1 MAAMNSAVSE
11 VFSYEVLAARIL
23 FGSGRL
29 GEAGQEV
36 ARLGCGRALILTTA
50 SRATAGERLSDAL
63 GPLAVGVFAGAVM
76 HTPVEVTEAALGV
89 IASTRADSVIAYG
102 GGSTI
107 GLGKA
112 IALRTNLPQ
121 VVIPTTYSGSEVTPI
136 LGETQAG
143 LKITK
148 RDRQILPETVIYDPE
163 LTVRLP
169 VEVSMASGL
178 NAMAHALE
186 GLYAQD
192 RNPVSTLQALAGVEA
207 LYGALPAILANPANR
222 AARSAALY
230 GAWLCGT
237 VLGTVGMSLHHK
249 LCHTLGGSFGLPHA
263 ETHAAILPQALA
275 YNEDGARAA
284 LAPLAGLF
292 GPRLGAGLFDFA
304 ARLGVP
310 LSLRALGLAES
321 DLDRATRIATQ
332 NPYWNPVPVEPASIR
347 QLLQAA
353 WAGRRPD

>member
-1 MAAMNSAVSE
+1 VSD

-23 FGSGRL
+23 FGPGRL

-50 SRATAGERLSDAL
+50 SQAPAGERLRDAL
-63 GPLAVGVFAGAVM
+63 GPLAVGLVAGAVR
-76 HTPVEVTEAALGV
+76 HTPVEVTEATMGV
-89 IASTRADSVIAYG
+89 VASTRADCVIAYG

-121 VVIPTTYSGSEVTPI
+121 IVIPTTYSGSEVTPI

-148 RDRQILPETVIYDPE
+148 RDGRILPETVIYDPE

-169 VEVSMASGL
+169 VAVSMASGL

-207 LYGALPAILANPANR
+207 LYSALPAILANPANR

-263 ETHAAILPQALA
+263 ETHAVILPQALA

-284 LAPLAGLF
+284 LAPLPGLF
-292 GPRLGAGLFDFA
+292 GPRLGAGVFDFT

-310 LSLRALGLAES
+310 LSLRALGFAES
-321 DLDRATRIATQ
+321 DLDRATRIAIE
-332 NPYWNPVPVEPASIR
+332 NPYWNPVPVEPAGIR